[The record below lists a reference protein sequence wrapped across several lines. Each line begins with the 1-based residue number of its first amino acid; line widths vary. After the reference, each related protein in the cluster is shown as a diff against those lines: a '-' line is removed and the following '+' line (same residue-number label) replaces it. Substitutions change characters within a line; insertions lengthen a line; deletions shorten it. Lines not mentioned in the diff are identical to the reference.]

1 MYGDSALG
9 SIIVLWIVG
18 VFIVYV
24 VARSRDVHPGF
35 YVLTSI
41 LFSPIVG
48 LIFVLVAK
56 PDNRDTCWQCK
67 EQVMRGALKC
77 PHCGAE
83 LHWPTAEAAAPPPR

>member
-9 SIIVLWIVG
+9 TIIVLWMVG
-18 VFIVYV
+18 AFIVYV
-24 VARSRDVHPGF
+24 VARSRDVEPGF

-41 LFSPIVG
+41 ILSPIIG

-56 PDNRDTCWQCK
+56 PDNRDACWQCR
-67 EQVMRGALKC
+67 ESVVIGASKC

-83 LHWPTAEAAAPPPR
+83 LEWPDLVAPE